1 MCCVLQASDESQLPQ
16 MEQQLYV
23 AVSSTSYWLDGV
35 ENIVLSGPV
44 LLPENAETYLQEQ
57 EVQLALCAHLKSLKF
72 CLTNSKPLRRH

>member
-23 AVSSTSYWLDGV
+23 AVSSTSSWLDGV

-57 EVQLALCAHLKSLKF
+57 EVQLMLCADLKILKF
-72 CLTNSKPLRRH
+72 CLSNSKPLLRH